1 MILDNDLILIRSQ
14 MFEVCFIIYFNALN
28 ALLAVTVVIGIVRY
42 SRIKLS
48 DSLNICLPM
57 LHY

>member
-28 ALLAVTVVIGIVRY
+28 ALLAVTVVIGKSDIVE
-42 SRIKLS
+42 
-48 DSLNICLPM
+48 LNCPIL
-57 LHY
+57 